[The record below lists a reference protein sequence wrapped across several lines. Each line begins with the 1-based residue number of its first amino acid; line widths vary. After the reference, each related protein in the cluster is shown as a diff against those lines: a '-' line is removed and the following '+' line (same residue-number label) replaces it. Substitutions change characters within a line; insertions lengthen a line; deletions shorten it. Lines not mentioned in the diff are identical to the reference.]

1 MLAIG
6 LSLAACLGWG
16 VADYLGGI
24 KSRQLPVL
32 TVLMVSSFFGLALII
47 AIVWIRGQALPG
59 NPMLLFAVAAGAA
72 GTLALLLLYRA
83 MAVGSMAIIAPI
95 SATGVILPVLMG
107 LVSGDNPSHL
117 QGLGMAA
124 AMIGSVLASR
134 EKNNGNGE
142 KRLAAGIGLALGAAI
157 CVGTFFIVMDRASDA
172 DPYYAALIMRASQC
186 IFLLMAAVYARPPL
200 RIGRIH
206 LPALI
211 ALGFVDALANF
222 FWAIAATR
230 GMLSLVSVIGALYP
244 AVTVLLAVMLL
255 KERPQL
261 VQSIGVVL
269 AIVGVVLISAG

>member
-24 KSRQLPVL
+24 KSRQLSVL
-32 TVLMVSSFFGLALII
+32 SVLIISTFFGLGLII
-47 AIVWIRGQALPG
+47 AIVWARGQGLPH
-59 NPMLLFAVAAGAA
+59 NPMMLFAIAAGAA

-83 MAVGSMAIIAPI
+83 MAIGSIAIIAPI
-95 SATGVILPVLMG
+95 SATGVVLPVLMG
-107 LVSGDNPSHL
+107 LASGDNPSHL

-134 EKNNGNGE
+134 EKNNGNKE
-142 KRLAAGIGLALGAAI
+142 KRPAAGIGLAVGAAV
-157 CVGTFFIVMDRASDA
+157 CVGTFFIVMDHASDV
-172 DPYYAALIMRASQC
+172 DPYWAALIMRASQC
-186 IFLLMAAVYARPPL
+186 IFLLAAAVYARPPL

-222 FWAIAATR
+222 SWAIAATR

-255 KERPQL
+255 KERPRR
-261 VQSIGVVL
+261 VQGVGVIL

>member
-16 VADYLGGI
+16 IADYLGGI

-32 TVLMVSSFFGLALII
+32 SVLIISTFFGLGLII
-47 AIVWIRGQALPG
+47 AIVWARGHGLPH
-59 NPMLLFAVAAGAA
+59 NPMVLFAIAAGAA

-83 MAVGSMAIIAPI
+83 MAVGSIAIIAPI
-95 SATGVILPVLMG
+95 SATGVVLPVLMG
-107 LVSGDNPSHL
+107 LAIGERPSHI

-124 AMIGSVLASR
+124 AMIGTVLASR

-142 KRLAAGIGLALGAAI
+142 KRLAAGIGLAAGAAI
-157 CVGTFFIVMDRASDA
+157 CVGTFFIVMDRASDV
-172 DPYYAALIMRASQC
+172 DPYWAALIMRASQC
-186 IFLLMAAVYARPPL
+186 IFLLAAAAYARPSL
-200 RIGRIH
+200 RLERFH

-222 FWAIAATR
+222 SWAIAATR
-230 GMLSLVSVIGALYP
+230 GMLSLVAVIGALYP
-244 AVTVLLAVMLL
+244 AVTVLLAVVLL
-255 KERPQL
+255 KERPQR
-261 VQSIGVVL
+261 VQGVGVIL

>member
-47 AIVWIRGQALPG
+47 AIVWIRGQALPA
-59 NPMLLFAVAAGAA
+59 NPAMLYAVAAGAA

-95 SATGVILPVLMG
+95 SATGVVLPVLMG
-107 LVSGDNPSHL
+107 LVSGDSPSHL

-134 EKNNGNGE
+134 EKNNGHGE

-157 CVGTFFIVMDRASDA
+157 CVGTFFIVMDRASDI
-172 DPYYAALIMRASQC
+172 DPYYAALIMRSSQC

-211 ALGFVDALANF
+211 ALGIVDALANF
-222 FWAIAATR
+222 SWAIAATR
-230 GMLSLVSVIGALYP
+230 GMLSLVAVIGALYP

-255 KERPQL
+255 KERPRL
-261 VQSIGVVL
+261 VQSVGVVL
-269 AIVGVVLISAG
+269 AIIGVVLISAG